1 MMSMRKTEQNID
13 PMSFDPKRQVRVRR
27 GKHAGFHT
35 IYNSVKSFKE
45 DYANTEP
52 KHPWWESDVGDWVIA
67 DDGFVVQVLDKY
79 ELVNK
84 KYHKDRHL
92 MTRCKTYVFIFCNKT
107 TSAYVRKDGSVHASR
122 YLGSYVSLQ
131 RNHMSNDYN
140 PLGKTLTERK
150 KQFILLVVA
159 GHTPAI
165 AYMKAYKKP
174 FSVAK
179 RNGYRLAMQ
188 DEQVMSE
195 IERHIKRDLLRD
207 MESKGITPEY
217 LMMKLK
223 DTIDNNKEN
232 SQVRAGV
239 LLFLTKLMYGIGGK
253 NDLPAPDTNKITA
266 NVTIEENRDISSQLQ
281 QRLALNSSTPTERSE
296 D

>member
-1 MMSMRKTEQNID
+1 MIKTEPHID
-13 PMSFDPKRQVRVRR
+13 PLAFDPKRQVRVRR

-35 IYNSVKSFKE
+35 IYNSVLAFKTE
-45 DYANTEP
+45 HANTEP
-52 KHPWWESDVGDWVIA
+52 KHPWWESEVGDWVIA
-67 DDGFVVQVLDKY
+67 DDGFIVQVLDKY

-92 MTRCKTYVFIFCNKT
+92 MTTCKTYVYIFCNKT

-122 YLGSYVSLQ
+122 YLGSYVSLE
-131 RNHMSNDYN
+131 RNHMSNNYN
-140 PLGKTLTERK
+140 PLGKSLTERK
-150 KQFILLVVA
+150 KQFIMYIVA

-174 FSVAK
+174 FSIAK

-195 IERHIKRDLLRD
+195 LERHVKRDLLHD
-207 MESKGITPEY
+207 MEKNGITPEY
-217 LMMKLK
+217 LMSKIK
-223 DTIDNNKEN
+223 GTIDNNKEN
-232 SQVRAGV
+232 SQVRAAMI
-239 LLFLTKLMYGIGGK
+239 LFLTKLTYGIGAK
-253 NDLPAPDTNKITA
+253 TELPIINPKEIRA
-266 NVTIEENRDISSQLQ
+266 NVTIEEGRDISSQLRE
-281 QRLALNSSTPTERSE
+281 RLALTTSTPNERSE